1 MSKVIWHE
9 LIVIHERTNL
19 SSELSSLQK
28 LYAAKMPEH
37 GDMNENIAQMIV
49 LVDKLNQ

>member
-9 LIVIHERTNL
+9 LIVIHERTKL

-28 LYAAKMPEH
+28 LYATKMPQD
-37 GDMNENIAQMIV
+37 GDMNENIAQMLV
-49 LVDKLNQ
+49 LVDKINQ